1 MANELT
7 AIMSKIERI
16 VKSDRT
22 NRTALTT
29 SLAVHK
35 KRIFDE
41 GKDANGS
48 QIGTYST
55 TPTSISKKNQARN
68 TGKTYFKGGY
78 SEYKSAIGKNPGHV
92 NLRNTDQMMMDY
104 GMVVSGDDYGWGFQN
119 EENYNKSQWMEEK
132 YKKEIF
138 SPSDPEIDLT
148 ARTLTA
154 IVEAQL

>member
-1 MANELT
+1 VANELT
-7 AIMSKIERI
+7 AIMNKIERI
-16 VKSDRT
+16 VKSEQT

-29 SLAVHK
+29 SLALHK
-35 KRIFDE
+35 KRIFND
-41 GKDANGS
+41 GKDADGS

-55 TPTSISKKNQARN
+55 SPISIAKKNQARN

-78 SEYKSAIGKNPGHV
+78 GEYKSAIGKNPGFV

-138 SPSDPEIDLT
+138 APSDAEIDLT

-154 IVEAQL
+154 IVESQL